1 MYHVS
6 ILLKIISFFKRYK
19 LNIPLANLQNIFLLF
34 ATILR
39 ILQIKQSYEIE
50 EVASF

>member
-1 MYHVS
+1 
-6 ILLKIISFFKRYK
+6 
-19 LNIPLANLQNIFLLF
+19 LNIPFADLQNIFLLI

-39 ILQIKQSYEIE
+39 ILKIKQSYEIE